1 MDYQTLHMKTVVE
14 LRKLAKELGA
24 KVPAGT
30 AKSRLVEIVL
40 EAQLAAANRAA
51 DAHTHAQHVPQAA
64 SVPKEAEKQ
73 PVDGGK
79 TAAAIEAGAS
89 APAEKPAG
97 KAVEV
102 PAENTVSES
111 AEAEAAA
118 PAKPA
123 GGGTDG
129 YPFAGIHAVR
139 TFQSQE
145 KSCTAAKE
153 KGHRA
158 KSGSRKQR

>member
-64 SVPKEAEKQ
+64 SVPKEA
-73 PVDGGK
+73 
-79 TAAAIEAGAS
+79 
-89 APAEKPAG
+89 
-97 KAVEV
+97 
-102 PAENTVSES
+102 
-111 AEAEAAA
+111 
-118 PAKPA
+118 
-123 GGGTDG
+123 
-129 YPFAGIHAVR
+129 
-139 TFQSQE
+139 
-145 KSCTAAKE
+145 
-153 KGHRA
+153 
-158 KSGSRKQR
+158 